1 MVLIGSTGEPTVNPG
16 LVTPEGIDLSN
27 EYTILLG
34 KRGSPKRRS
43 ASVRQTVFAP
53 LGKHSEKPL
62 VFRSEIEKL
71 MEGRRRIELF
81 CRHNATAEWDAWGNQ
96 VGAHDAGVI
105 KKRKIAPA
113 RSEEHTS
120 ELQSLMRI
128 SYAVFC
134 LKTKT
139 KDRIINTK

>member
-1 MVLIGSTGEPTVNPG
+1 MGLIGSTGEPTVNPG

-81 CRHNATAEWDAWGNQ
+81 
-96 VGAHDAGVI
+96 
-105 KKRKIAPA
+105 

-134 LKTKT
+134 LKKKKT
-139 KDRIINTK
+139 HIPTTT

>member
-34 KRGSPKRRS
+34 KRGSPKSRS
-43 ASVRQTVFAP
+43 ASVRQTVCAP

-71 MEGRRRIELF
+71 MAGRRRIELF
-81 CRHNATAEWDAWGNQ
+81 CRHNATAQRTQWGHQ
-96 VGAHDAGVI
+96 ATAH
-105 KKRKIAPA
+105 
-113 RSEEHTS
+113 
-120 ELQSLMRI
+120 
-128 SYAVFC
+128 
-134 LKTKT
+134 KT
-139 KDRIINTK
+139 

>member
-1 MVLIGSTGEPTVNPG
+1 MSTGYYSRANPEMVLIGSTGEPTVNPG

-71 MEGRRRIELF
+71 MAGRRRIELF
-81 CRHNATAEWDAWGNQ
+81 
-96 VGAHDAGVI
+96 
-105 KKRKIAPA
+105 
-113 RSEEHTS
+113 RSEEQTS
-120 ELQSLMRI
+120 ELQSLMSI

-134 LKTKT
+134 LKKNKT
-139 KDRIINTK
+139 HIPTTT

>member
-1 MVLIGSTGEPTVNPG
+1 MRISDWSSDVCSSDLPTVNPG

-62 VFRSEIEKL
+62 VFRPEIEKL

-81 CRHNATAEWDAWGNQ
+81 CRHNAT
-96 VGAHDAGVI
+96 
-105 KKRKIAPA
+105 
-113 RSEEHTS
+113 RSEEQTS

-134 LKTKT
+134 L
-139 KDRIINTK
+139 

>member
-1 MVLIGSTGEPTVNPG
+1 MGLIGSTGEPTVNPG

-96 VGAHDAGVI
+96 VGAH
-105 KKRKIAPA
+105 
-113 RSEEHTS
+113 RSEEHMS
-120 ELQSLMRI
+120 ALKSLMRI
-128 SYAVFC
+128 SYTVICFH
-134 LKTKT
+134 KK
-139 KDRIINTK
+139 KKHHYRQNTQQ

>member
-1 MVLIGSTGEPTVNPG
+1 MRISDWSSDVCSSDLNLDKDVFMSTGYYSRANPEMVLIGSTGEPTVNPG

-62 VFRSEIEKL
+62 VFRSEIEI
-71 MEGRRRIELF
+71 GRAP
-81 CRHNATAEWDAWGNQ
+81 CRER
-96 VGAHDAGVI
+96 VC
-105 KKRKIAPA
+105 
-113 RSEEHTS
+113 E
-120 ELQSLMRI
+120 
-128 SYAVFC
+128 
-134 LKTKT
+134 
-139 KDRIINTK
+139 